1 MKYKKSK
8 EMPSILQRCADLGYA
23 IFTKKDYDLNIIG
36 VPSPNRI
43 AGKFDDEIHCVYKER
58 GEWVHETYQATTD
71 PSAEQHLNPSNS
83 KGVAILKA
91 GQYRGVYCLDLHRN
105 SYLALC
111 QRKGEVTVYRD
122 QTGDKISDIGGDT
135 KEDTGYFGINIHRA
149 ASAQNGSLAISTR
162 YYSAGCQVFVHPAD
176 FARFISLCKMQ
187 VGAGIGDTFSY
198 TLLED

>member
-1 MKYKKSK
+1 M
-8 EMPSILQRCADLGYA
+8 
-23 IFTKKDYDLNIIG
+23 
-36 VPSPNRI
+36 
-43 AGKFDDEIHCVYKER
+43 
-58 GEWVHETYQATTD
+58 
-71 PSAEQHLNPSNS
+71 
-83 KGVAILKA
+83 AILKA

-111 QRKGEVTVYRD
+111 QRKGEVTVFRD

-135 KEDTGYFGINIHRA
+135 KEDTGYFGINVHRA
-149 ASAQNGSLAISTR
+149 ASTHNGSLATSTR

-176 FARFISLCKMQ
+176 FARFIALCEMQ